1 MSPTVIH
8 LSSDS
13 SLDESTSACGFSV
26 SSKGTLVL
34 FCVSGFPLGSPVP
47 VGGPL
52 HVEKQGMVK
61 GSFLR
66 SCNHKNYFFQTMF

>member
-34 FCVSGFPLGSPVP
+34 FCVSGFPPGVP
-47 VGGPL
+47 CAGRRSLTCGEAGFGKRFVL
-52 HVEKQGMVK
+52 T
-61 GSFLR
+61 FL
-66 SCNHKNYFFQTMF
+66 